1 MVFTEQVAVTGDD
14 EPKKEPVV
22 LRVTCISLVH
32 QWIQTYQPLVI
43 FSLLLGACI
52 CPASPYSEIVMR

>member
-22 LRVTCISLVH
+22 LL
-32 QWIQTYQPLVI
+32 
-43 FSLLLGACI
+43 
-52 CPASPYSEIVMR
+52 PALADF